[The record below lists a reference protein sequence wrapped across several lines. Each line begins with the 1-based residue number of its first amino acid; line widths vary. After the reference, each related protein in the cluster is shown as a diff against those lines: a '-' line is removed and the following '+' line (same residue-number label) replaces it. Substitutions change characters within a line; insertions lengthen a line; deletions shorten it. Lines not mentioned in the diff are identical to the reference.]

1 MTDTF
6 SRTVWTALL
15 AFVAVLTPL
24 PTQSASGQEPSQ
36 AQKPPA
42 GGDAP
47 KFLGIHSDEPPA
59 TSVDRTTTEAAGQSA
74 RRDLRDNRWSSQLL
88 EPLEDPGLH
97 GYLGPEST
105 TVTHID
111 YVGSGREALPAESS
125 NCVVFGHVQ
134 SAKAFVTPDRK
145 GVYSEF
151 SIVVDSIVGQDSTQH
166 IAPGGTLLGIRG
178 GGTVVF
184 PSGHERRVLFEGI
197 GYPKI
202 GTQYLF
208 FLRVQP
214 NSDDYGIL
222 TAYELINGK
231 AYPLDD
237 GKPFL
242 RYEGVNQASLL
253 KSVNA
258 KLGAGPA
265 FHCFANQAGA
275 PPFSALFAER
285 VGGGGLDLSE

>member
-1 MTDTF
+1 MTDNS
-6 SRTVWTALL
+6 SRTVWAIFL
-15 AFVAVLTPL
+15 AFVAVLAPL
-24 PTQSASGQEPSQ
+24 STRSAFGQEPSQ

-47 KFLGIHSDEPPA
+47 KFLGIYSDEPPA

-74 RRDLRDNRWSSQLL
+74 KRDLRDNRWGSQLL

-111 YVGSGREALPAESS
+111 YVGGGREALPTELS
-125 NCVVFGHVQ
+125 NCVVLGHVQ

-151 SIVVDSIVGQDSTQH
+151 SIVVDSVVGQDSTQH
-166 IAPGGTLLGIRG
+166 IAPGSTLLGIRG

-184 PSGHERRVLFEGI
+184 PSGHQRKVLFEGI

-202 GTQYLF
+202 GPQYLL
-208 FLRVQP
+208 FLRLQP

-222 TAYELINGK
+222 TAYELSNGK

-237 GKPFL
+237 GKPFT
-242 RYEGVNQASLL
+242 RYDGVHQASLIR
-253 KSVNA
+253 SVNA
-258 KLGAGPA
+258 RLGRV
-265 FHCFANQAGA
+265 FATA
-275 PPFSALFAER
+275 PPP
-285 VGGGGLDLSE
+285 